1 LQGSERRRY
10 GQTDGCSDQRG
21 GDMVKLM
28 VAVIRED
35 EIWSNWWLQCEER
48 RRYGQTDGCS
58 AQRGRDM
65 VNLMV
70 AVLREGD

>member
-1 LQGSERRRY
+1 
-10 GQTDGCSDQRG
+10 
-21 GDMVKLM
+21 MVKLM